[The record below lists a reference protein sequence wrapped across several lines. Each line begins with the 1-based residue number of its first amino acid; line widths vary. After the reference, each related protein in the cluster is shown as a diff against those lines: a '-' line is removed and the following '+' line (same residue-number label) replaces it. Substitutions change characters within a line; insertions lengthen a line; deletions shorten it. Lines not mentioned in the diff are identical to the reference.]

1 MKLLRQF
8 AIILGICFIG
18 AIVQDLLE
26 ISIPGNIIGMI
37 ILLICLLSGVIK
49 MEMIEEI
56 SEFLL
61 KHLAFFFI
69 PAGVGLISCITV
81 LKSYGISILLVCLIT
96 TIVIMAVTG
105 MVVQILIRKKLIK

>member
-8 AIILGICFIG
+8 AIILGICYLGI
-18 AIVQDLLE
+18 AVQKLFSLPL
-26 ISIPGNIIGMI
+26 PGNIIGMI
-37 ILLICLLSGVIK
+37 MLLICLLTGVIK
-49 MEMIEEI
+49 MDMIEEI

-69 PAGVGLISCITV
+69 PAGVGLISCMGI
-81 LKSYGISILLVCLIT
+81 LKSYGIAIFMVCLIT

-105 MVVQILIRKKLIK
+105 MVVQMIIRR